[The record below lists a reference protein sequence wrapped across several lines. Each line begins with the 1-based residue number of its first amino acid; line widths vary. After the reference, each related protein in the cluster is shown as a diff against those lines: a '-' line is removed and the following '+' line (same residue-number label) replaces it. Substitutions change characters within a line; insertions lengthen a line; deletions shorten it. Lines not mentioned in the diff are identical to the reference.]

1 MSVSCKCCLLSRI
14 DICDRPILRT
24 EESYREK
31 ESVNVKTCLCVCVC
45 VCVCVCFIECHQMQ
59 QTPSKRV
66 GRRGHTKKERKKAK
80 CFCCSAEQAG
90 TSDDA
95 SNFVLMPWLFRIMNA
110 IPNYQPIVL
119 HSASESL
126 VENAEIIRIL
136 KLMCSKNI

>member
-1 MSVSCKCCLLSRI
+1 
-14 DICDRPILRT
+14 
-24 EESYREK
+24 
-31 ESVNVKTCLCVCVC
+31 
-45 VCVCVCFIECHQMQ
+45 MQ